1 MQCLF
6 LPGCWQTLQSQAP
19 TIHSQPMDC
28 LMQILRAT
36 DSTVDP
42 TKCHVTMSCESKGF
56 TIWNGLHKHRK
67 RGRNLVSG
75 KTSSQTQR
83 FQKGLQRTPIQQ
95 EPNRE
100 VSTSVMSWWHSNPTC
115 MVPLIKVLSCRGKEI
130 DPHNDLII
138 NNEWR
143 CKCHT
148 LLFVAP
154 IWFTL
159 PVLCAVL
166 TPFFTQAGS
175 LLHEINWSS
184 H

>member
-1 MQCLF
+1 MQFLF

-42 TKCHVTMSCESKGF
+42 TKCHVTMSCLSKGF
-56 TIWNGLHKHRK
+56 TVWNGLHKHRK

-95 EPNRE
+95 EPNHE
-100 VSTSVMSWWHSNPTC
+100 VSTSVMSWWHSNPIC
-115 MVPLIKVLSCRGKEI
+115 MFPLIKVISCRGKEI
-130 DPHNDLII
+130 HRSSEYSHNKQRMRLQMS
-138 NNEWR
+138 
-143 CKCHT
+143 HT
-148 LLFVAP
+148 PLCCTNLVYP
-154 IWFTL
+154 S
-159 PVLCAVL
+159 CAVCRFD
-166 TPFFTQAGS
+166 TF
-175 LLHEINWSS
+175 LHTGREPTARD
-184 H
+184 